1 MPKYLI
7 RRVQFT
13 SCLGAVT
20 CVHEELNLN
29 RIYEARLT
37 FSGIGWDVAEIHD
50 GFTWKL
56 SI

>member
-20 CVHEELNLN
+20 CVHEELNFD